1 LVNGVHLNLEL
12 GHVSF
17 VVGNISVPSGG
28 FFIKI
33 DLGNISIGSSG
44 VSEFFLVSDVSI
56 DKVEFGVVGEKSGL
70 SLLNGV
76 VTDGEEVVESLNLLS
91 VDSVGISLGGQEVLE
106 EIVEETEDL
115 SGGTFIS
122 EFLGHLDKSLG
133 EMSDTG
139 VTFKMGLELLKV
151 GLGFLDLSERST
163 VEETFDEFD
172 TLIDGIFG
180 HIVIDRKLFVGSLSF
195 FSLAGSFG
203 DGGFGVSN
211 ELLINGDEVLE
222 SGSLGVEGV
231 LEMGRSNTES
241 DLGVSE
247 SSVDL
252 VLKLEVLGFGPSVF
266 FLFTTHFKVKVSD
279 KVLEG
284 GNELIHWSTS
294 L

>member
-1 LVNGVHLNLEL
+1 LVNSVHLNLEL

-17 VVGNISVPSGG
+17 VVSNIGVPSGGLFIKISLGNISVVG
-28 FFIKI
+28 
-33 DLGNISIGSSG
+33 SG
-44 VSEFFLVSDVSI
+44 VSEFFLVSDVGVN
-56 DKVEFGVVGEKSGL
+56 KVELGVVGEESGL

-76 VTDGEEVVESLNLLS
+76 VTDGEEFVESLNLLG
-91 VDSVGISLGGQEVLE
+91 VNSVGISLGLQEVSKE
-106 EIVEETEDL
+106 VVQKTEDL
-115 SGGTFIS
+115 LGGTRIS
-122 EFLGHLDKSLG
+122 KFLGHLDKSLG

-139 VTFKMGLELLKV
+139 VTLKMGLELLDV

-172 TLIDGIFG
+172 ALLDGILG
-180 HIVIDRKLFVGSLSF
+180 HLVIDRELFVGSLS
-195 FSLAGSFG
+195 LVSFTG
-203 DGGFGVSN
+203 GFLDGGFSVGN
-211 ELLINGDEVLE
+211 ELLVNGDEVLK

-247 SSVDL
+247 SGVDL

-284 GNELIHWSTS
+284 GNELVHWSTS